1 MKTIYPATLLC
12 DFYKTS
18 HRRQYPKGTQFVNS
32 GLIPRSNR
40 YYPEADGAVVA
51 GIQPFVLKYLVN
63 YFNEHFFN
71 LPLHE
76 VVYEYQH
83 YMYFS
88 LVNPGNIAG
97 VSEDDLGHEIG
108 EVDASHIADLHDL
121 GYLPIRLRALP
132 EGTLVPLR
140 VPVLTIE
147 NTDERFFWLTNYLE
161 TLLSN
166 EVWLP
171 ATSATTSR
179 LYRKILNEYA
189 MKTTGSTAGVEFQG
203 HDFSMRGMQTFES
216 SVASGAAHLFSFV
229 GTDTI
234 PAIRY
239 LEEYY
244 GADVTKELVGTSID
258 ATEHSV
264 MCAYGDEN
272 EFELFKHLIT
282 NVYPSGFFSVV
293 SDTWD
298 FWKAVTEYLPALKDE
313 IMGRDGR
320 VVIRPDS
327 GDPVDIVCGTDKHIH
342 QLNKGI
348 VEFDDSSF
356 DEVDDQRLKQWG
368 IDNAEVLISL
378 IKEKGRYFELQEQ
391 LYSVELLFTHKTLL
405 LKAIALQD
413 ASSGQFEFQTVLV
426 IGKDYEQTPEEK
438 GLIECLW
445 DTFGGT
451 VNELGYKVLDP
462 HIGAI
467 YGDSITLERA
477 RLICEGLERKGF
489 ASTNIVFGIGSYTF
503 SLKSRDSLSW
513 AIKATHSVINGEERF
528 LLKDPKTDDGT
539 KKSLT
544 GLMAVIEQD
553 GKLVVVDGLTRD
565 QYERDYKHLDK
576 MEDVFVD
583 GEVKRLHTLQ
593 EIRDRIATQ

>member
-18 HRRQYPKGTQFVNS
+18 HRPQYPKGTQFVNS

-40 YYPEADGAVVA
+40 YYPEADGAIVA
-51 GIQPFVLKYLVN
+51 GIQPFVYKYLIE
-63 YFNEHFFN
+63 YFDEHFFN
-71 LPLHE
+71 RPLHE
-76 VVYEYQH
+76 VVEEYQH
-83 YMYFS
+83 YMYYT
-88 LVNPGNIAG
+88 LINPGNMAG
-97 VSEDDLGHEIG
+97 LSRDELMDAVK

-121 GYLPIRLRALP
+121 DYLPIRLRALP

-140 VPVLTIE
+140 VPILTIE

-166 EVWLP
+166 EIWLP

-179 LYRKILNEYA
+179 LYRKLLNKFA
-189 MKTTGSTAGVEFQG
+189 LRTTGSTAGVEFQG
-203 HDFSMRGMQTFES
+203 HDFSMRGMQSFES
-216 SVASGAAHLFSFV
+216 SIASGAAHLFSFV

-234 PAIRY
+234 PAIQY
-239 LEEYY
+239 LQKYY
-244 GADVTKELVGTSID
+244 DADVTKEVVGTSIP

-264 MCAYGDEN
+264 MCSYGDEN

-298 FWKAVTEYLPALKDE
+298 FWKVVTEYLPALKDD
-313 IMGRDGR
+313 IMARDGR

-327 GDPVDIVCGTDKHIH
+327 GDPVDIVCGTHRHVYHLHDE
-342 QLNKGI
+342 LNDRFFSTDERLDLWYEDNEELLKLLAIRKGRATEI
-348 VEFDDSSF
+348 QEGLYSHD
-356 DEVDDQRLKQWG
+356 LHLAYKG
-368 IDNAEVLISL
+368 SL
-378 IKEKGRYFELQEQ
+378 INITIIQDDADYSLKMDEIYFLRE
-391 LYSVELLFTHKTLL
+391 
-405 LKAIALQD
+405 
-413 ASSGQFEFQTVLV
+413 
-426 IGKDYEQTPEEK
+426 DYRPTAEEK
-438 GLIECLW
+438 GLIQCQW
-445 DTFGGT
+445 DIFGGT
-451 VNELGYKVLDP
+451 TNDLGYKVLDP

-477 RLICEGLERKGF
+477 RLICEALERLGF
-489 ASTNIVFGIGSYTF
+489 ASTNIVFGIGSFTMGYV
-503 SLKSRDSLSW
+503 SRDSLGW
-513 AIKATHSVINGEERF
+513 AIKATHAVVDGEERF
-528 LLKDPKTDDGT
+528 LFKDPKTDDGT

-553 GKLVVVDGLTRD
+553 DKLVVVDGLTRE

-583 GEVKRLHTLQ
+583 GHVKRRHTLR
-593 EIRDRIATQ
+593 EIRNRISTQ